1 MQEEQWPPAGSTVVE
16 EQTQDDQ
23 WPPKGSQ
30 SIESS
35 EPTEEQPKPAET
47 IEAPEQGPPEL
58 TVQEVVDQDISSLE
72 SSLYDSKAVQAAN
85 AKAEELAAAKAAQ
98 EEYEGSARTK
108 RLQDEKL
115 QKDKEYQKSL
125 QKGGYIDKS
134 FDYKHVEIT
143 QPDGSVKTYPYSQVQ
158 SNYGDVDEYVKRFQ
172 GKARIVDT
180 TPPEEQEAQGF
191 VDGQDQISAEVQAKM
206 DKDAED
212 RKKRI
217 AQLEKEKTS
226 RENQLSS
233 LEAKKL
239 YKQEYIDSKE
249 LSRELNAIDETS
261 DYFKEHLGRK
271 VYEDLS
277 EAIDAES
284 MLGFDEDEL
293 IELVEN
299 DDPEGKQYL
308 DKFFGGDKAF
318 YDKWKK
324 YYDSDGEDYDFEW
337 TKNYIGDNNVRRY
350 IDDAKSK
357 KTEEYHFTKE
367 HDSRTRR
374 RIDEFLAEDLV
385 GVDALAEAR
394 KAHNAE
400 TQRLQE
406 IGQDF
411 VVTENRGKKIYSR
424 KVNKVRDEFGLL
436 QREDI
441 AVTGDLYG
449 YEGNSEGSTEAG
461 QYGVNTPLSRE
472 ELNALKLKA
481 EGQIQKTNIL
491 LNEDFQ
497 TYEREAAE
505 LKADYAPYE
514 QEINSAMET
523 IKRIEAQGI
532 SANSPTDVID
542 EYNAAIQTV
551 KDQQALIISD
561 GLQARETELIDTYK
575 QLQNRNNVLMAQA
588 DKTKNLSI
596 AVDGALKN
604 YSNLDRMGIQ
614 LEKGFLG
621 TGSMLGGSIMK
632 GVGDA
637 MAWTLDKFELADDE
651 TIQDLYNQGQKIKG
665 AAVDYNQ
672 ELNESLSN
680 NYIRDIEFRDASWST
695 LDTYMGQMFANN
707 SPSILTTMLTL
718 PAGGFGGLAS
728 GAARG
733 TVAYRVAA
741 MRAQMQASRLSQ
753 GLFFMQG
760 YGGKMADLEVTTLNA
775 DQKIADLNK
784 MIESAGTEYEKLS
797 YQTQLNELNRQVSL
811 PQWKRTTSAM
821 IGGLSDMYM
830 EKLGSLSYVNKFTS
844 ISPITGASTFKK
856 LMYNGLNT
864 GLNLS
869 KEIGE
874 EVGVQIINNASDN
887 IFLGE
892 DKSLLDGINEDFL
905 VNTAFTSLAIQG
917 PGMGSNAYNIFADEV
932 KNQADRKATIKR
944 RNELFDIEN
953 QLANN
958 RSTMSK
964 ADQRQLVDRKRE
976 IIAEEAMSD
985 VMTTQKLARMSTSE
999 KKALFEINRK
1009 RRKALNNIRNEAA
1022 KGSSKSSRDRK
1033 NKLVAEYKKLDD
1045 QRNELLT
1052 REKRNRQEKAKDNFD
1067 EAQYQYNM
1075 GLNDFYTDVVELN
1088 QYKNGNK
1095 LVKFT
1100 NENPPNQEQLSKDY
1114 SPSQAKAIVEAY
1126 NKGSNA
1132 LNIPGT
1138 NDIMLFQR
1146 NIDANMSNTQ
1156 NATESEIAAV
1166 APMHELLHIQNR
1178 KAGIVKDGVVV
1189 SQANVAIKQLDNTMK
1204 ENLSLNKIT
1213 QEQYDNFVA
1222 RKKLYTNESGV
1233 NVEELLNLYGDFV
1246 NIGVLTPSSLNGM
1259 YGIKNTLSAL
1269 VNKFN
1274 PTNQA
1279 WLFPMKTGKDVFG
1292 YLNSFQKQARN
1303 MNVAIDEEERDEGVL
1318 EQSSLQ
1324 QMSEGFDMTTPRGR
1338 TAFINEKLSK
1348 DQDGNFV
1355 TDITQS
1361 ELGKDIG
1368 GIVESTTRRLYD
1380 KVPEDLKRGI
1390 SRDDFKNDLTT
1401 LASTLI
1407 QQEFDPT
1414 KQDLDKFLSNRLN
1427 LRANKLATD
1436 TFGQDFTDDIT
1447 EARDIAAEEVEPA
1460 VESRDNRKIDA
1471 SQRGIKLKDRLAV
1484 NEAEKETLDQALENI
1499 KSQVDDLPVDQLN
1512 FKTLRRLATDEVQ
1525 RLFGVEPKPG
1535 NLTKQDV
1542 ANAQAFINKNV
1553 DALMTM
1559 LPEGATPSGTSTG
1572 VQKVLLDKLYNKT
1585 DRAIASK
1592 TGSKAGLPIQQKRN
1606 NITQA
1611 QFKEIF
1617 GITPA
1622 GTPNISD
1629 RNTSARI
1636 KAIIDQTERMLTNQ
1650 EVRAELQKRGRDV
1663 PSALAEGKAEV
1674 MFSAS
1679 LNEISQEQLDLYN
1692 EISNARSINDVAK
1705 ILGLG
1710 KITISDD
1717 NRVEKQAGILKA
1729 IRDYG
1734 LSTNVFKA
1742 AMPASAGA
1750 TRFRVG
1756 KAVSL
1761 DTYLADNNIKGV
1773 KGDVWYKLT
1782 NGKFAKGV
1790 YKGTNKNGVKQFDPP
1805 VDSKGVPLTNLVPTR
1820 GRLYYGVTDP
1830 AYITALESTIPDKQK
1845 PKRIRVKGKLTK
1857 AQYDK
1862 NKAQSDMN
1870 MDILEDV
1877 SMQLNDAVAQ
1887 GMDPTLAAVIIAQG
1901 YQATAGLIKIAAPFT
1916 NVSNTF
1922 EYGPADSKAGQRTGE
1937 KFREEHNPPASVI
1950 GASLIAAITQNKVAE
1965 IFPFIRQNYSQ
1976 TQLSKADDHKLDMAK
1991 LDATLPDGFS
2001 IFNNPAIRLA
2011 EAGINLNS
2019 ITSLETG
2026 QTIAEQIGIEVP
2038 QEFTNIPDVIAL
2050 QNEQVKLIDQGKTI
2064 DQAKADIDAF
2074 LPLAQPMKAAADVT
2088 TAELLESKVLNVTEN
2103 MTTEDLLSKAATIDE
2118 ALRLARQGKK
2128 KIRKIRV
2135 FDFDDTL
2142 ARSNSLVF
2150 YTKENGEQGQLTA
2163 EQFAKRGAEL
2173 IADGAV
2179 MDFSDFNI
2187 VREGQRGPLFE
2198 VAQKIKEARGN
2209 EDLFVLTARAPQA
2222 QEAIYEFL
2230 KQEGLEFKK
2239 ENIVGLGN
2247 STGEAK
2253 ANWLLDKA
2261 AEGYNDFYFADDAYQ
2276 NVKAVRDVMEVV
2288 DVKSKVQQ
2296 AIINESKN
2304 LNSDFNKILENRSG
2318 IGKEKTY
2325 SKAKAKVVGSR
2336 VGGFKFFIPYSAED
2350 FQGLIYK
2357 TLAKGKLGE
2366 QQMAWY
2372 KKNLLDPYARAMDNL
2387 SKARLQLMQDF
2398 NALKKQLNVPANLRK
2413 TNESG
2418 FTNEQAVRV
2427 YLWNKTGQ
2435 TVPGLSQTDLKELVD
2450 VVENNSVLKTFAD
2463 QILTITK
2470 GDGYSN
2476 PGDSWLAGTI
2486 TTDLIDLINDVKRP
2500 KYLAEWQQNADEIFS
2515 EQNLNKLE
2523 AIYGAKY
2530 REAMEDILRRMK
2542 SGKNRSFT
2550 GSRLSN
2556 RILDYINASN
2566 GAIMFFNMRSAILQT
2581 ISSINFMNWSF
2592 NNPLKAGRA
2601 FANQPQYWK
2610 DFKTLMNSDYLVD
2623 RRNGLRI
2630 NISESEIA
2638 DAAKTSGNK
2647 AKAVLNYILQKG
2659 FLPTQFADSFAIASG
2674 GATFYRN
2681 RINDLMKN
2689 EGMTEAEAS
2698 TIAMQEFRE
2707 ISEESQQSSR
2717 PDKISQ
2723 QQASDLGRLI
2733 LMFANTP
2740 MQYARL
2746 QKRALQDLISGRG
2759 DAKSNVSKVLY
2770 YAVVQNL
2777 IFNAL
2782 QQAVFALGFGD
2793 DDEDEKEHDKYFDT
2807 ANGMADS
2814 FLRGLGIGGA
2824 TISVVKNF
2832 LLDIYERS
2840 GRSRPEYVDSV
2851 WKLLQFSPPISSKI
2865 SKIRQAL
2872 WQFNSKKRREQIMEM
2887 GPFNIDNPAYEAGAK
2902 VVSATTNIPLDRV
2915 LQKYDNIS
2923 QAMAEETEW
2932 WQTIAMLAGWPGW
2945 QLGVE
2950 DQDTVKTGSKSK
2962 SKVKTK
2968 KRKIKK
2974 RKVKR

>member
-1 MQEEQWPPAGSTVVE
+1 MQEEQWPPAGATVVE
-16 EQTQDDQ
+16 ETTQDDQ

-30 SIESS
+30 
-35 EPTEEQPKPAET
+35 T
-47 IEAPEQGPPEL
+47 IENSEIKEEVPEETLPEL
-58 TVQEVVDQDISSLE
+58 TVQEVIDKDIAELE
-72 SSLYDSKAVQAAN
+72 TSLYDTKVVEEAN
-85 AKAEELAAAKAAQ
+85 AKAKELEEAKAAQ
-98 EEYEGSARTK
+98 AEYEGSARTK

-143 QPDGSVKTYPYSQVQ
+143 QPDGSVRTYPYSQIQ
-158 SNYGDVDEYVKRFQ
+158 SNYGDVEDYVKRFQ
-172 GKARIVDT
+172 GKAKIVDT
-180 TPPEEQEAQGF
+180 TPKEEQEAQGF
-191 VDGQDQISAEVQAKM
+191 VDGKDQISAEVQAKM
-206 DKDAED
+206 DKDAEE

-217 AQLEKEKTS
+217 AQLEKEKQS

-293 IELVEN
+293 IELIEN
-299 DDPEGKQYL
+299 KDPEGKQYL

-324 YYDSDGEDYDFEW
+324 YYDSDGDDYDFEW

-394 KAHNAE
+394 KAHNEE

-436 QREDI
+436 QREDL
-441 AVTGDLYG
+441 AVSGDLYG
-449 YEGNSEGSTEAG
+449 YEGYSEGKTEQG
-461 QYGVNTPLSRE
+461 QYGVNTPLSRK

-481 EGQIQKTNIL
+481 EGQIQKTNTI

-505 LKADYAPYE
+505 LKAEYAPYE
-514 QEINSAMET
+514 EKINSAMET
-523 IKRIEAQGI
+523 IKRIESEGI
-532 SANSPTDVID
+532 SSNSSSETID

-561 GLQARETELIDTYK
+561 GLEARENELINTYK
-575 QLQNRNNVLMAQA
+575 ELKNRNDVLMAQA

-621 TGSMLGGSIMK
+621 TGAMLGGSIVK

-637 MAWTLDKFELADDE
+637 MAWTLDKFELADDDTVKE
-651 TIQDLYNQGQKIKG
+651 LYNRAQKIKG
-665 AAVDYNQ
+665 AAVNYNQ
-672 ELNESLSN
+672 ELNDSLSN
-680 NYIRDIEFRDASWST
+680 DYIRDIEVRDASWST

-718 PAGGFGGLAS
+718 PIGGMGGLAS

-775 DQKIADLNK
+775 DEKIANLNK
-784 MIESAGTEYEKLS
+784 MIEGASTDYEKLG

-844 ISPITGASTFKK
+844 VTPITGASTFKK

-976 IIAEEAMSD
+976 IIAEEAMHD

-1033 NKLVAEYKKLDD
+1033 NKLVAEFKKLDN

-1052 REKRNRQEKAKDNFD
+1052 REKRNRQEKAKGNFD

-1100 NENPPNQEQLSKDY
+1100 NENPPNLEQLSKDY

-1166 APMHELLHIQNR
+1166 APMHELLHVQNR

-1222 RKKLYTNESGV
+1222 RKKLYTNKSGV

-1259 YGIKNTLSAL
+1259 YGIKNTLSSL

-1324 QMSEGFDMTTPRGR
+1324 QMSEGFDMSTPTGR
-1338 TAFINEKLSK
+1338 SAFINEKLSK
-1348 DQDGNFV
+1348 DADGNFV
-1355 TDITQS
+1355 TDFTQS
-1361 ELGKDIG
+1361 EFGKDIG
-1368 GIVESTTRRLYD
+1368 GIVEATTRRLYD
-1380 KVPEDLKRGI
+1380 KVPDDLKRGI
-1390 SRDDFKNDLTT
+1390 TRDEFKQDLTT

-1407 QQEFDPT
+1407 QQEFDPS
-1414 KQDLDKFLSNRLN
+1414 KQSLDKFISNRLN

-1436 TFGQDFTDDIT
+1436 TFGQDFAEDIS
-1447 EARDIAAEEVEPA
+1447 EAKGIEAEPDPA
-1460 VESRDNRKIDA
+1460 VEAADNKKIDA
-1471 SQRGIKLKDRLAV
+1471 SQRGIKLKDRLNV
-1484 NEAEKETLDQALENI
+1484 NEEQKELLDKAIQTI
-1499 KSQVDDLPVDQLN
+1499 KSKVDDLPVDQLN
-1512 FKTLRRLATDEVQ
+1512 FKSLKKLAEDEVQ
-1525 RLFGVEPKPG
+1525 QLFGITPKPG

-1553 DALMTM
+1553 SALMTM

-1585 DRAIASK
+1585 DRALAAK
-1592 TGSKAGLPIQQKRN
+1592 TGSKAGLAIQQKRN
-1606 NITQA
+1606 NITEA
-1611 QFKEIF
+1611 EFKEIF

-1629 RNTSARI
+1629 RNTSSRI
-1636 KAIIDQTERMLTNQ
+1636 KAIVDQAERMLTNQ
-1650 EVRAELQKRGRDV
+1650 EVRAELMKQGRDV

-1679 LNEISQEQLDLYN
+1679 LNQLSQEQLELYDKL
-1692 EISNARSINDVAK
+1692 SSARSINDVAK
-1705 ILGLG
+1705 ILGI
-1710 KITISDD
+1710 KTISINEN
-1717 NRVEKQAGILKA
+1717 NRKEVQLSLLKA
-1729 IRDYG
+1729 IKDHG
-1734 LSTNVFKA
+1734 LSSNVFESA
-1742 AMPASAGA
+1742 NFAFGGAM
-1750 TRFRVG
+1750 RVQVG
-1756 KAVSL
+1756 KDSAKGRKLQKYL
-1761 DTYLADNNIKGV
+1761 DNNNIKS
-1773 KGDVWYKLT
+1773 K
-1782 NGKFAKGV
+1782 
-1790 YKGTNKNGVKQFDPP
+1790 KGTYWYALDNGDWVKAVPSKSGKSFEPP
-1805 VDSKGVPLTNLVPTR
+1805 PNVTNFVPSK
-1820 GRLYYGVTDP
+1820 GRLYYGKTDP
-1830 AYITALESTIPDKQK
+1830 NYLEALSFTVKDTQV
-1845 PKRIRVKGKLTK
+1845 PKRIKVKGRLTK

-1877 SMQLNDAVAQ
+1877 AMQLNNAVNSKTNP
-1887 GMDPTLAAVIIAQG
+1887 MDISVAALIMTQS
-1901 YQATAGLIKIAAPFT
+1901 YQATTGLIKIAAPFT
-1916 NVSNTF
+1916 SVSNKF
-1922 EYGPADSKAGQRTGE
+1922 EYGPSDSKPNQREGE
-1937 KFREEHNPPASVI
+1937 KFREEHNPPASVV

-2019 ITSLETG
+2019 ITSLATG

-2038 QEFTNIPDVIAL
+2038 QEFSNIPDVIAL
-2050 QNEQVKLIDQGKTI
+2050 QNEQVKLIDQGKTVE
-2064 DQAKADIDAF
+2064 QAKADIDAF
-2074 LPLAQPMKAAADVT
+2074 LPLAEPMKQASDVT
-2088 TAELLESKVLNVTEN
+2088 TAQLLESKVLNVTEN

-2118 ALRLARQGKK
+2118 ALRLARKGKK

-2142 ARSNSLVF
+2142 ATSNNIVIA
-2150 YTKENGEQGQLTA
+2150 TKGNQTIELNA
-2163 EQFAKRGAEL
+2163 EDFAKRGL
-2173 IADGAV
+2173 QLKDDGWE
-2179 MDFSDFNI
+2179 MDFSDFNR
-2187 VREGQRGPLFE
+2187 VTDGGRGPLFDI
-2198 VAQKIKEARGN
+2198 AQRIKEARGN

-2222 QEAIYEFL
+2222 QQAIYDFL
-2230 KQEGLEFKK
+2230 KAEGLEFKL

-2247 STGEAK
+2247 STGQAK

-2276 NVKAVRDVMEVV
+2276 NVKAVKDVMEVV

-2304 LNSDFNKILENRSG
+2304 LNEDFNKILEDRSG

-2325 SKAKAKVVGSR
+2325 SKAKSKVVGSR

-2350 FQGLIYK
+2350 FMGLIYK

-2372 KKNLLDPYARAMDNL
+2372 KKNLLDPYSRAMDNL
-2387 SKARLQLMQDF
+2387 AKARLQLMQDF
-2398 NALKKQLNVPANLRK
+2398 NALKKKLNVPKDLRK

-2418 FTNEQAVRV
+2418 FTNEQAIRV

-2435 TVPGLSQTDLKELVD
+2435 TIPGLSQTDLNELVGI
-2450 VVENNSVLKTFAD
+2450 VNNNPTLKAFAD

-2476 PGDSWLAGTI
+2476 PGESWLAGTI

-2500 KYLAEWQQNADEIFS
+2500 KYLQEWQENADEIFS

-2556 RILDYINASN
+2556 KVLDYINASN

-2592 NNPLKAGRA
+2592 NNPIKAGRA
-2601 FANQPQYWK
+2601 FANQPQYWA
-2610 DFKTLMNSDYLVD
+2610 DFMELMNSDFLRD

-2659 FLPTQFADSFAIASG
+2659 FLPTQFADSFAIATG

-2681 RINDLMKN
+2681 RINDLMQN
-2689 EGMTEAEAS
+2689 ENMTEAEAKK
-2698 TIAMQEFRE
+2698 IAMQEFRE

-2746 QKRALQDLISGRG
+2746 QKRALQDLIKGRG
-2759 DAKSNVSKVLY
+2759 DAKSHISRIIY
-2770 YAVVQNL
+2770 YGVVQNL

-2793 DDEDEKEHDKYFDT
+2793 DDEEEKKNEKYLDA

-2902 VVSATTNIPLDRV
+2902 VISATTNVPLDRV

-2923 QAMAEETEW
+2923 QSMAEETEW
-2932 WQTIAMLAGWPGW
+2932 WQTIAMLAGWPSW

-2950 DQDTVKTGSKSK
+2950 DQDTVKTTTSKSK
-2962 SKVKTK
+2962 GKSRIK

-2974 RKVKR
+2974 RKVKRP